1 MAIELAP
8 AAGAGAVG
16 AVERFRGLLATLIAV
31 LAGLLIGG
39 LALAAAG
46 APPLAAY
53 GELVRGALGSSF
65 GIYQSLEQ
73 AVPLA
78 IIGIGLC
85 VAFRAGIWN
94 IGAEGQFYMG
104 ALCGGLVAIYLPVD
118 QPALM
123 IPVTFAA
130 AMLGGSAWAYIAGWL
145 RAHRGVNEI
154 VSTLM
159 LNYIGL
165 FVLLYLVRIPF
176 RDPDNLIIQSRVVS
190 EAARLNDLPGTFVH
204 AGIVVALLLVPIV
217 WWLLHKTP
225 FGFRVSVMGLNPDAA
240 EAAGVDTK
248 KTIKRVM
255 LISGALA
262 GLAGIV
268 QVSAVQLVVNGA
280 ISRQFGFTAIVV
292 ALLGRRH
299 PVGAFLAAVFLGMI
313 AVGGVSVQQVYQIPT
328 AILLAVQ
335 ALFVFLLLAAERL
348 MRR

>member
-1 MAIELAP
+1 M
-8 AAGAGAVG
+8 
-16 AVERFRGLLATLIAV
+16 AVEVAPVSSGIGATFVQRFRGLLATLTAIV
-31 LAGLLIGG
+31 AGLVIGG

-53 GELVRGALGSSF
+53 GELARGALGSSF
-65 GIYQSLEQ
+65 GIYQSLDQ

-85 VAFRAGIWN
+85 VPFRAGIWN

-104 ALCGGLVAIYLPVD
+104 ALSGGLVGIYLPVD
-118 QPALM
+118 QPVLM
-123 IPVTFAA
+123 IPLTFAA
-130 AMLGGSAWAYIAGWL
+130 AMIGGGAWAYVAGWL
-145 RAHRGVNEI
+145 RAHSGVNEI

-176 RDPDNLIIQSRVVS
+176 RDPNNLIIQSRVVT

-204 AGIVVALLLVPIV
+204 AGILVALLLVPVV

-225 FGFRVSVMGLNPDAA
+225 FGFRVGVMGLNPDAA

-292 ALLGRRH
+292 ALLGRRN
-299 PVGAFLAAVFLGMI
+299 PIGAFLAAVFLGMI

-348 MRR
+348 MSR